1 MADAL
6 AHHARPRWVRTETV
20 DCLWVAARLA
30 TAQGE
35 YPRAAALFG
44 RAEQMAQR
52 IGYRAPSPVRPHID
66 AALAKVQ
73 AALDP
78 AVFAQSFA
86 AGRGMTLGEV
96 VANLLPN
103 SDNPGRSMGR

>member
-1 MADAL
+1 MAEVL

-35 YPRAAALFG
+35 YPRAATLFG
-44 RAEQMAQR
+44 LAEQMAQR

-66 AALAKVQ
+66 AALAIVK
-73 AALDP
+73 AALG
-78 AVFAQSFA
+78 AVVCSESFA
-86 AGRGMTLGEV
+86 AGQGMTLAEAFV
-96 VANLLPN
+96 TLMRLDPEKKK
-103 SDNPGRSMGR
+103 RET